1 MLKKTTWS
9 CSRADAQ
16 AFKEA
21 FEKAQ
26 EDNSKAPKSESAPAP
41 AAVEEKKEDKEA
53 KTAAAAEADKVGW
66 VVALVIVISIGKNP
80 EMQRLIAWS

>member
-1 MLKKTTWS
+1 MRDIFS
-9 CSRADAQ
+9 SAVDAQ

-41 AAVEEKKEDKEA
+41 APAAEESKKEDVEEKTEGE
-53 KTAAAAEADKVGW
+53 KVGPLW
-66 VVALVIVISIGKNP
+66 RMAF
-80 EMQRLIAWS
+80 